1 MSDYEKLN
9 KKVDKALKQMNEC
22 FDKPYLIP
30 KKDLEEIIK
39 NSIGSVFHEEKKINL
54 LVALLVI
61 GIIDLMMMGFIIWTL
76 FFTVPLQ

>member
-1 MSDYEKLN
+1 MSDVEKLN
-9 KKVDKALKQMNEC
+9 QKVDKALKQMNKC
-22 FDKPYLIP
+22 FEKPYLIP

-54 LVALLVI
+54 LVDLLVI
-61 GIIDLMMMGFIIWTL
+61 GVVGLLMMGFIIWTL